1 MHKYTLILI
10 MVLSLIDQVGIS
22 QEPYAYTDIE
32 KLISLEADSISNH
45 LWNGTIKSKVELDPF
60 INKIKTINSDFTNG
74 VTASL
79 LGIFYRNIG
88 ESDKAQKNVLQAEN
102 LLNSCCY
109 YSKENAQNY
118 SNYCGILANA
128 GLVNMDTILFQKSIV
143 KNQRA
148 VDIGLIIKDTVRII
162 YGYDFMGDVNY
173 YSAYKIENFEKALH
187 YYNIIESLLEKYE
200 HPKQEAD
207 NALGKANVYRQL
219 KNVEKEKLY
228 FDKAEKIA
236 TKHNLYSALY
246 ALYFDKAELYDIS
259 GEYRLSLK
267 YKLKGYE
274 HVLKSKNKEFI
285 NRADRQLWWTYK
297 NLGNYNKALHH
308 YELYQTSI
316 AEMNKSEVLQLES
329 ELKYKE
335 QILSKE
341 KEITLL
347 ENESLRSNRNLLLL
361 IAGLIGGLLLLSLW
375 TNRRLK
381 KNNEELEQK
390 NREIILAQVT
400 GQNLE
405 RKRMAGELHDNL
417 NTKIAA
423 IRWQL
428 EAIQGTETL
437 QKPEMLDNTI
447 NQLNDA
453 YEDIRLISHN
463 LMPETVQS
471 IGLIQSIEDLIEKL
485 NKSDKV
491 NFHFITEELK
501 EVKFDSLAYPVY
513 NIIFEM
519 VNNIMKHAQAG
530 NAWISL
536 SRNEKGDLKIS
547 VSDDG
552 NGFDVDEMKGGYGIK
567 NITSRVANLH
577 GDHRIESAPGKGT
590 KIYIEIPHL

>member
-1 MHKYTLILI
+1 MNRRVIVIY
-10 MVLSLIDQVGIS
+10 IS
-22 QEPYAYTDIE
+22 SIIISFNGFAQEPYRYSAAELKLSQSADTIYSNIWDDKIHSIDDLQGLFQETRSIDSKFSEGLE
-32 KLISLEADSISNH
+32 KQILSAWHRYN
-45 LWNGTIKSKVELDPF
+45 
-60 INKIKTINSDFTNG
+60 
-74 VTASL
+74 A
-79 LGIFYRNIG
+79 
-88 ESDKAQKNVLQAEN
+88 ESDKAQEMVIRAE
-102 LLNSCCY
+102 SSFKECCY
-109 YSKENAQNY
+109 YSKENARVK
-118 SNYCGILANA
+118 SNYCGILSNA
-128 GLVNMDTILFQKSIV
+128 GLMNFDTILFNKAIGKISQSI
-143 KNQRA
+143 
-148 VDIGLIIKDTVRII
+148 DIAEVIKDTTLLLDGLD
-162 YGYDFMGDVNY
+162 YLGDVNY
-173 YSAYKIENFEKALH
+173 YSAYGKKDYNKALH
-187 YYNIIESLLEKYE
+187 YYELVESINAKFGNSYE
-200 HPKQEAD
+200 SSD
-207 NALGKANVYRQL
+207 NALGLANVYRVINKPDQEL
-219 KNVEKEKLY
+219 HYFSKSKSIAIEEKY
-228 FDKAEKIA
+228 YGI
-236 TKHNLYSALY
+236 LY
-246 ALYFDKAELYDIS
+246 ALYFDKAEIFQNKKD
-259 GEYRLSLK
+259 
-267 YKLKGYE
+267 YKKSIDFKIKGYE
-274 HVLKSKNKEFI
+274 YVLQSGDKEFI
-285 NRADRQLWWTYK
+285 NRADRQLWSAYK
-297 NLGNYNKALHH
+297 DVDNYKEALHH
-308 YELYQTSI
+308 YEKYQQSI
-316 AEMNKSEVLQLES
+316 AEMNKSAVLQLES

-335 QILSKE
+335 QIIDQE

-347 ENESLRSNRNLLLL
+347 ENTNLRSNRNLLIL

-428 EAIQGTETL
+428 EAIQGIETL
-437 QKPEMLDNTI
+437 DKPEMLDNTI

-471 IGLIQSIEDLIEKL
+471 IGLIQSIQDLIEKL

-491 NFHFITEELK
+491 HFHFVTEELN

-519 VNNIMKHAQAG
+519 VNNIMKHAQAV

-536 SRNEKGDLKIS
+536 SRNEKGDLRIS

-552 NGFDVDEMKGGYGIK
+552 QGFDVDEMKGGYGIK
-567 NITSRVANLH
+567 NITSRVGNLH
-577 GDHRIESAPGKGT
+577 GDYRIESAPGKGT